1 MNITWHGQHTLKI
14 VTHGITIVLDPH
26 PPQKNIASFRAKADI
41 VSLSNP
47 SAKEMSHISCIQG
60 SPTIIDTPG
69 EYSLHGITL
78 HARGWRHTDG
88 SERSFQRWRIEDVVL
103 LHLGALTRR
112 LTTEELQVLE
122 QIPIDVL
129 FLPINGSNSLSP
141 QLASELLTIIEPRLV
156 IPTNYTTITAFA
168 KTMGINP
175 RNKQPKLTINT
186 RNLLPEGLATVIL
199 SP

>member
-14 VTHGITIVLDPH
+14 VTHGTTIVLDPH
-26 PPQKNIASFRAKADI
+26 SPQKNTPSFRAKADI

-88 SERSFQRWRIEDVVL
+88 SERNFQRWRVEDVIL
-103 LHLGALTRR
+103 LHLGALTRK

-122 QIPIDVL
+122 QTPIDVL
-129 FLPINGSNSLSP
+129 FLPINSSNSLSP

-156 IPTNYTTITAFA
+156 IPTNYTNITAFA
-168 KTMGINP
+168 KEMGINP
-175 RNKQPKLTINT
+175 RDKQSKLTINN
-186 RNLLPEGLATVIL
+186 RRLPSDGLATFIL